1 MWPVPD
7 PYPEY
12 TVCTRRSLQRPRNER
27 LPGPTGHDAFGQ
39 RLVTKVGLRIRLVA
53 VKFDTTID
61 RHYCRRSKA
70 KTLRYALGCQGDA
83 TPRRQKVHRPARD
96 AAPRAPESS
105 QRPRL
110 ARGQALRRVRAR
122 CAVRARRGR
131 AAPQRR
137 ARAESGTRKAAHL
150 STTRPVAA
158 AAAVLAAA
166 RRRLARTHAAALAA
180 PAPRRLAVPAAAARI
195 IALASKKSSRARN
208 ACGCPEITCR
218 LPPRWMMT
226 FET

>member
-1 MWPVPD
+1 M
-7 PYPEY
+7 
-12 TVCTRRSLQRPRNER
+12 
-27 LPGPTGHDAFGQ
+27 
-39 RLVTKVGLRIRLVA
+39 TKVGLRIRLVA

-137 ARAESGTRKAAHL
+137 ARAESGTRKARTSPRRAPSPRPQRCSRRRGGASHAP
-150 STTRPVAA
+150 TRPHWPRRRPAA
-158 AAAVLAAA
+158 SPYPPPRRASSPSPLRKAPALVMPVVVLRSLAAC
-166 RRRLARTHAAALAA
+166 RRA
-180 PAPRRLAVPAAAARI
+180 
-195 IALASKKSSRARN
+195 
-208 ACGCPEITCR
+208 G
-218 LPPRWMMT
+218 
-226 FET
+226 